1 MHDRRPQSS
10 SSLLPEK
17 AAYFRWR
24 DSLSGYENVDS
35 YIDDDQQLRQKLSI
49 TTTDEIEWRRLR
61 ECEFRIDF

>member
-24 DSLSGYENVDS
+24 DSLSGYEDFDS
-35 YIDDDQQLRQKLSI
+35 YIDDDQQFRQKLCI
-49 TTTDEIEWRRLR
+49 TPADEIEWRRVR
-61 ECEFRIDF
+61 EFEFRIEF